1 MVFLFLRS
9 TSFGSSAFI
18 TRCLLTT
25 FTSLLFL
32 ALEKF
37 VHCLAGAVQVFS
49 NVNVAFNH
57 VQCSSWWTLFMVN
70 NNAMMYFIVKCVLF
84 RSQNTDPLDVNKAY
98 SRQAKEHIS
107 KWYFTPGNW
116 SQLFLTLP
124 LGSVRRSQ
132 AIFEDIHTAHILTVP
147 IAYHF
152 GHFVICIFTSIASNF
167 FKTSKLTQKICLTSQ
182 LNH

>member
-1 MVFLFLRS
+1 MAFLFLL
-9 TSFGSSAFI
+9 SFGSSAFI

-84 RSQNTDPLDVNKAY
+84 RSQNTDLLDVNKVY

-132 AIFEDIHTAHILTVP
+132 AIFEDIYTVHILTVP

-152 GHFVICIFTSIASNF
+152 GYFVKCIFTSINSNF
-167 FKTSKLTQKICLTSQ
+167 SKLANWPRKFVLLVI
-182 LNH
+182 